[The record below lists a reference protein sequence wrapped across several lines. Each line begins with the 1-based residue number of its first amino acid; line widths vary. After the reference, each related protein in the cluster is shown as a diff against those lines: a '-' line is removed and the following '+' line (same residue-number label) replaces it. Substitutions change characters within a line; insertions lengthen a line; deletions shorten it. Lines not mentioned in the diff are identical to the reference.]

1 MLTRE
6 LRSADKGRDVSISVL
21 LADDHKL
28 IRQGLRSLLE
38 SNSRMR
44 IVGEANSG
52 RETVE
57 LNQKLAPAVI
67 VMDVEM
73 PDLNGIEAT
82 RQIIKQNKNAKII
95 ALSMHTDRKYVAQ
108 MLEAGAK
115 GYLPKDCALEE
126 LEKAI
131 LTVADNRTYL
141 SPRVAD
147 VVVKDYVVH
156 LSAKEALENIE
167 LSSREKEVLQLL
179 SEGKTTKEIAYVL
192 HVSAKTVESHRKNI
206 MEKLGIHSIAELTK
220 YAIRRGITSL
230 DT

>member
-1 MLTRE
+1 VNIKVL
-6 LRSADKGRDVSISVL
+6 IS
-21 LADDHKL
+21 DDHKI

-38 SNSRMR
+38 GNSQIT

-57 LNQKLAPAVI
+57 LSQKLSPSII

-82 RQIIKQNKNAKII
+82 RQIIKQNKNARII
-95 ALSMHTDRKYVAQ
+95 ALSMHTDKQYVAR

-131 LTVADNRTYL
+131 FAVADNRTYL

-156 LSAKEALENIE
+156 LSSKKALENVE
-167 LSSREKEVLQLL
+167 LSPREKEVIQLL
-179 SEGKTTKEIAYVL
+179 AEGKSAKEIAYTL
-192 HVSAKTVESHRKNI
+192 HVSAKTVETHRKNI
-206 MEKLGIHSIAELTK
+206 MEKLGVHSIAELTK
-220 YAIRRGITSL
+220 CAIRRGLTSL